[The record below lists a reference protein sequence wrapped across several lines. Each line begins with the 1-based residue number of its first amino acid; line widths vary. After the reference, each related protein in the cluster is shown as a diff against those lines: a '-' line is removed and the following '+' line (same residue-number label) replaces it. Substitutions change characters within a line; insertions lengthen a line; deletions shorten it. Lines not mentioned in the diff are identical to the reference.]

1 MAEGKPDIHIGV
13 GINTAEVVVGNIGSL
28 DHKLDYTVIGDGVNL
43 ASRLESANKE
53 FHTGIIVSEFTLA
66 KLGDRF
72 DVRALGDVKVKGK
85 ERPVAIYEL
94 LGRKAAAATARR
106 RRGGESDENRAW
118 DRVRLAL
125 AALLA
130 AGTAAAAEAQKAQW
144 TDVVYVPGRWA
155 GGKLVSRKT
164 TDPRTD
170 SLALVMRVDYFSA
183 PPKWRA
189 EIRRTAD
196 GQTMGNPD
204 ILDRR
209 RDACRRGDGAR
220 RDAAGAARARPG
232 SAGPRG
238 HGVRPER
245 SGAAGR
251 RPGDWWSAPQ
261 DGSVGRVVFRRSVK
275 NPSFADAL
283 LDPGA
288 RSGGRNLLASG
299 IAAVGDQ
306 RQASVVATAG
316 ARGVDRVK
324 TPGGDV
330 PVTPD
335 SVAIRRME
343 AFVVGAVSL
352 EDFMRTGGLGP
363 YAVKSDSAGRQP

>member
-1 MAEGKPDIHIGV
+1 M
-13 GINTAEVVVGNIGSL
+13 NI
-28 DHKLDYTVIGDGVNL
+28 
-43 ASRLESANKE
+43 A
-53 FHTGIIVSEFTLA
+53 
-66 KLGDRF
+66 
-72 DVRALGDVKVKGK
+72 RA
-85 ERPVAIYEL
+85 A
-94 LGRKAAAATARR
+94 GRQ
-106 RRGGESDENRAW
+106 
-118 DRVRLAL
+118 VLL

-130 AGTAAAAEAQKAQW
+130 AGTAAAAAAQKAEW

-155 GGKLVSRKT
+155 AGKLASRRT
-164 TDPRTD
+164 TDPQTD

-196 GQTMGNPD
+196 GQTMGDPD
-204 ILDRR
+204 ILIGEGTRAVVVTALGATPLEQHALGQDPLVRAAVVFDRN
-209 RDACRRGDGAR
+209 G
-220 RDAAGAARARPG
+220 RAPG
-232 SAGPRG
+232 PD
-238 HGVRPER
+238 
-245 SGAAGR
+245 AGR
-251 RPGDWWSAPQ
+251 LVSRAP
-261 DGSVGRVVFRRSVK
+261 DGSVTRVVFRRSVK

-288 RSGGRNLLASG
+288 KSGGRNLLASG
-299 IAAVGDQ
+299 IQAVGDQ

-343 AFVVGAVSL
+343 AFAVGAVSL
-352 EDFMRTGGLGP
+352 EDFMRTGKLGP
-363 YAVKSDSAGRQP
+363 YAVKSDSTGRRP

>member
-1 MAEGKPDIHIGV
+1 MR
-13 GINTAEVVVGNIGSL
+13 NAEVV
-28 DHKLDYTVIGDGVNL
+28 
-43 ASRLESANKE
+43 
-53 FHTGIIVSEFTLA
+53 
-66 KLGDRF
+66 
-72 DVRALGDVKVKGK
+72 
-85 ERPVAIYEL
+85 
-94 LGRKAAAATARR
+94 ARR
-106 RRGGESDENRAW
+106 I
-118 DRVRLAL
+118 AL

-130 AGTAAAAEAQKAQW
+130 AGTAAAAEAQRAEW

-164 TDPRTD
+164 ADPLTD

-196 GQTMGNPD
+196 GQTMGSPD
-204 ILDRR
+204 ILIGEGTRAVVVTALGATPLEQHVLGQDPLVRAAVVFDRN
-209 RDACRRGDGAR
+209 G
-220 RDAAGAARARPG
+220 RAPG
-232 SAGPRG
+232 P
-238 HGVRPER
+238 
-245 SGAAGR
+245 AAGR
-251 RPGDWWSAPQ
+251 LVERAP
-261 DGSVGRVVFRRSVK
+261 DGSVGRVLFRRSVK

-343 AFVVGAVSL
+343 AFKVGAVSL

-363 YAVKSDSAGRQP
+363 YAARSDSTGRQP